1 MNTQETQNPRFIDHY
16 PLSQVFVRLL
26 VGGISGIF
34 GSLFLGVAMFLTWNI
49 LQKILYQQI
58 DVDGSVITSS
68 LDPIVVIIIGLFLFL
83 ATMVSNMIYTLFI
96 SVVDEKFSE
105 RKTGISF
112 VFVGGLILFIFMI
125 PLYIY
130 LSFFAGLESKGMA
143 LSGILQVVLFNVYT
157 ILTLEVINRNKYLI
171 VSLIGMMMGLVLFT
185 GIISIIFSAGGNLAV
200 TILLVQPV
208 LMICTSISNSVVEG
222 VYGWY
227 YRTYGSDG
235 LSQYK
240 ETYVH
245 EEEV

>member
-1 MNTQETQNPRFIDHY
+1 MNTQENINPRFIDQY

-34 GSLFLGVAMFLTWNI
+34 GALFLGVAMFLTWNI

-58 DVDGSVITSS
+58 DIDGSVITAS

-83 ATMVSNMIYTLFI
+83 ATMVSNIIYTLFI

-130 LSFFAGLESKGMA
+130 LSFFALGTQGMA
-143 LSGILQVVLFNVYT
+143 LSGMIQVVLFNVYT
-157 ILTLEVINRNKYLI
+157 ILALEIINHNKYLI
-171 VSLIGMMMGLVLFT
+171 VSLIGMMLGIVLFA
-185 GIISIIFSAGGNLAV
+185 GIISIIFSAGGNLAI

-208 LMICTSISNSVVEG
+208 LMICTSISNSVSEG

-240 ETYVH
+240 ETYLH
-245 EEEV
+245 EEEL

>member
-1 MNTQETQNPRFIDHY
+1 MNTQENINPRFIDHY

-34 GSLFLGVAMFLTWNI
+34 GALFLGVAMFLTWNI

-58 DVDGSVITSS
+58 DIDGSVITAS

-130 LSFFAGLESKGMA
+130 LSFFALGTKGMA
-143 LSGILQVVLFNVYT
+143 LSGMIQVVLFNVYT
-157 ILTLEVINRNKYLI
+157 ILTLEIINRNKYLI
-171 VSLIGMMMGLVLFT
+171 VSLIGMMMGIVLFT
-185 GIISIIFSAGGNLAV
+185 GIISIIFSAGGNLAI
-200 TILLVQPV
+200 TILLVQPI
-208 LMICTSISNSVVEG
+208 LMICTSITNSIVEG

>member
-1 MNTQETQNPRFIDHY
+1 MNTQENINPRFIDHY

-34 GSLFLGVAMFLTWNI
+34 GALFLGVAMFLTWNI
-49 LQKILYQQI
+49 LEKILYQQI
-58 DVDGSVITSS
+58 DIDGSVITAS

-130 LSFFAGLESKGMA
+130 LSFFALGTKGMA
-143 LSGILQVVLFNVYT
+143 LSGMLQVVLFNVYT
-157 ILTLEVINRNKYLI
+157 ILTLEIINRNKYLI
-171 VSLIGMMMGLVLFT
+171 VSLIGMMMGIVIFT
-185 GIISIIFSAGGNLAV
+185 GIISIIFSAGGNLAI
-200 TILLVQPV
+200 TILLFQPI
-208 LMICTSISNSVVEG
+208 LMICTAICNSVAEG

-245 EEEV
+245 EEEL